1 MRKKR
6 RTQSSKTS
14 RSRKSTSSK
23 KSQSTTLDSSQKRL
37 KDRQTPPWDRLK
49 SLGYKKPF
57 IYDIP
62 WEDRA
67 IAQILHAENVSGL
80 GYVSE
85 GLAKYGEE
93 YHVHPYSWASFV
105 ERKIKNDPTAHPT
118 GEHEDR
124 YVLREDQKEDVTTVL
139 AARSTGAPEFLIAN
153 ETGTGKTVT
162 AWSAV
167 QKLHPKSVL
176 IVCPAA
182 VIPVWRQHI
191 KDMGDKGMDIVVINY
206 ESLRNLISPPD
217 QAVKAKKPA
226 TQNKNIALYGEP
238 YTTFDVIIFDEAHKM
253 KNPTSQQSRISNT
266 LAKHAKF
273 IIKLTATPGKDPSQL
288 HYMWRGLSWVTQ
300 DPIKVIDEN
309 NFDEYVKW
317 CHNNDIH
324 GIVEAPF
331 GNGIKWDG
339 EKEDLINMEKI
350 LYGKKDGIA
359 WSTRRK
365 SELEIVR
372 QPLLVDLSAKDREMY
387 DKIVEDV
394 KAEIMENI
402 SKNRKDLSKGLAAMM
417 ALRQKTGLLKV
428 KSVVEYTKYAI
439 NDLNEQV
446 VISSFFHNTTDAL
459 AKYLDDE
466 NIKYVIIDG
475 TINIDEKEKR
485 RLQFQQG
492 EVPVLITSVNEGI
505 SLHANEKLREGS
517 ATPNDRRLIVIDT
530 PWSPVAMRQI
540 EGRINREKSQGIITI
555 PYLKETIDEKV
566 VTRLLSGL
574 SSQSILQGDKQED
587 ELKMLANELGIN
599 INF

>member
-105 ERKIKNDPTAHPT
+105 ERKIKNDPTSHPT

-365 SELEIVR
+365 SGLEIVR

-475 TINIDEKEKR
+475 TISIDEKEKR

-492 EVPVLITSVNEGI
+492 DVPVVITSVKEGI
-505 SLHANEKLREGS
+505 SLHANEDS
-517 ATPNDRRLIVIDT
+517 SHATSNPRRLIFADT
-530 PWSPVAMRQI
+530 QWSPGNHLQI
-540 EGRINREKSQGIITI
+540 EGRISRNNQAGSVTI
-555 PYLKETIDEKV
+555 PYLSDTIDEKM
-566 VTRLLSGL
+566 TTTLLTGL
-574 SSQSILQGDKQED
+574 ASQSIIQGDNQED
-587 ELKMLANELGIN
+587 QLRLLAHEMGIN
-599 INF
+599 LKF

>member
-6 RTQSSKTS
+6 RTQSSKTT
-14 RSRKSTSSK
+14 RSRTSTSSK
-23 KSQSTTLDSSQKRL
+23 KSQSTTLNPSQKRL
-37 KDRQTPPWDRLK
+37 KDRQTPPWERLK
-49 SLGYKKPF
+49 ELGYKKPF

-67 IAQILHAENVSGL
+67 VAQILHAENVSGL

-105 ERKIKNDPTAHPT
+105 EKKIKNDPTAHPT

-167 QKLHPKSVL
+167 QKLHPQSVL

-206 ESLRNLISPPD
+206 ESLRNLISPPE

-300 DPIKVIDEN
+300 DPIKVIGEN

-317 CHNNDIH
+317 CHNNGIH

-365 SELEIVR
+365 SGLEVVR
-372 QPLLVDLSAKDREMY
+372 QPLLVDLSSKDREMY

-439 NDLNEQV
+439 NDLEEQV

-459 AKYLDDE
+459 SKYLDDE
-466 NIKYVIIDG
+466 NIDYVVIDG
-475 TINIDEKEKR
+475 TISTDEKEKR
-485 RLQFQQG
+485 RLQFQRG
-492 EVPVLITSVNEGI
+492 EVPVIITSVKEGI
-505 SLHANEKLREGS
+505 SLHANEES
-517 ATPNDRRLIVIDT
+517 SNATSNPRRLIFTDT
-530 PWSPVAMRQI
+530 QWSPGSHLQI
-540 EGRINREKSQGIITI
+540 EGRISRNGQAGSVTI
-555 PYLKETIDEKV
+555 PYLADTIDEKM
-566 VTRLLSGL
+566 TTTLLSGL
-574 SSQSILQGDKQED
+574 ASQSIIQGDNQED
-587 ELKMLANELGIN
+587 QLKLLAQEMGISLK
-599 INF
+599 F

>member
-365 SELEIVR
+365 SGLEIVR

-439 NDLNEQV
+439 NDLEEQV

-459 AKYLDDE
+459 SKYLDDE
-466 NIKYVIIDG
+466 NIDYVVIDG

-492 EVPVLITSVNEGI
+492 EVPVIITSVKEGI
-505 SLHANEKLREGS
+505 SLHANEES
-517 ATPNDRRLIVIDT
+517 SNATSNPRRLIFADT
-530 PWSPVAMRQI
+530 QWSPGNHLQI
-540 EGRINREKSQGIITI
+540 EGRISRNNQAGSVTI
-555 PYLKETIDEKV
+555 PYLSDTIDEKM
-566 VTRLLSGL
+566 TTTLLTGL
-574 SSQSILQGDKQED
+574 ASQSIIQGDNQED
-587 ELKMLANELGIN
+587 QLRLLAHEMGIN
-599 INF
+599 LKF

>member
-365 SELEIVR
+365 SGLEIVR

-439 NDLNEQV
+439 NDLEEQV

-475 TINIDEKEKR
+475 TISIDEKEKR

-492 EVPVLITSVNEGI
+492 EVPVIITSVKEGI
-505 SLHANEKLREGS
+505 SLHANEES
-517 ATPNDRRLIVIDT
+517 SNATSNPRRLIFADT
-530 PWSPVAMRQI
+530 QWSPGNHLQI
-540 EGRINREKSQGIITI
+540 EGRISRNNQAGSVTI
-555 PYLKETIDEKV
+555 PYLSDTIDEKM
-566 VTRLLSGL
+566 TTTLLTGL
-574 SSQSILQGDKQED
+574 ASQSIIQGDNQED
-587 ELKMLANELGIN
+587 QLRLLAHEMGIN
-599 INF
+599 LKF

>member
-6 RTQSSKTS
+6 RTQSSKTT

-23 KSQSTTLDSSQKRL
+23 KSQSTTLNPSQKRL
-37 KDRQTPPWDRLK
+37 KDRQTPPWERLK
-49 SLGYKKPF
+49 ELGYKKPF

-67 IAQILHAENVSGL
+67 VAQILHAENVSGL

-105 ERKIKNDPTAHPT
+105 EKKIKNDPTAHPT

-167 QKLHPKSVL
+167 QKLHPQSVL

-206 ESLRNLISPPD
+206 ESLRNLISPPE

-317 CHNNDIH
+317 CHNNGIH

-365 SELEIVR
+365 SGLEVVR
-372 QPLLVDLSAKDREMY
+372 QPLLVDLSSKDREMY

-428 KSVVEYTKYAI
+428 KSVVEYTRYAI
-439 NDLNEQV
+439 NDLEEQV

-459 AKYLDDE
+459 SKYLDDE
-466 NIKYVIIDG
+466 NIDYVVIDG
-475 TINIDEKEKR
+475 TISTDEKEKR
-485 RLQFQQG
+485 RLQFQRG
-492 EVPVLITSVNEGI
+492 EVPVIITSVKEGI
-505 SLHANEKLREGS
+505 SLHANEES
-517 ATPNDRRLIVIDT
+517 SNATSNPRRLIFTDT
-530 PWSPVAMRQI
+530 QWSPGSHLQI
-540 EGRINREKSQGIITI
+540 EGRISRNGQAGSVTI
-555 PYLKETIDEKV
+555 PYLADTIDEKM
-566 VTRLLSGL
+566 TTTLLSGL
-574 SSQSILQGDKQED
+574 ASQSIIQGDNQED
-587 ELKMLANELGIN
+587 QLKLLAQEMGISLK
-599 INF
+599 F

>member
-6 RTQSSKTS
+6 RTQSSKTT

-23 KSQSTTLDSSQKRL
+23 KSQSTTLNPSQKRL
-37 KDRQTPPWDRLK
+37 KDRQTPPWERLK
-49 SLGYKKPF
+49 ELGYKKPF

-67 IAQILHAENVSGL
+67 VAQILHAENVSGL

-105 ERKIKNDPTAHPT
+105 EKKIKNDPTAHPT

-167 QKLHPKSVL
+167 QKLHPQSVL

-206 ESLRNLISPPD
+206 ESLRNLISPPE

-300 DPIKVIDEN
+300 DPIKVIGEN

-317 CHNNDIH
+317 CHNNGIH

-365 SELEIVR
+365 SGLEVVR
-372 QPLLVDLSAKDREMY
+372 QPLLVDLSSKDREMY

-439 NDLNEQV
+439 NDLEEQV

-459 AKYLDDE
+459 SKYLDDE
-466 NIKYVIIDG
+466 NIDYVVIDG
-475 TINIDEKEKR
+475 TISTDEKEKR
-485 RLQFQQG
+485 RLQFQRG
-492 EVPVLITSVNEGI
+492 EVPVIITSVKEGI
-505 SLHANEKLREGS
+505 SLHANEES
-517 ATPNDRRLIVIDT
+517 SNATSNPRRLIFTDT
-530 PWSPVAMRQI
+530 QWSPGSHLQI
-540 EGRINREKSQGIITI
+540 EGRISRNGQAGSVTI
-555 PYLKETIDEKV
+555 PYLADTIDEKM
-566 VTRLLSGL
+566 TTTLLSGL
-574 SSQSILQGDKQED
+574 ASQSIIQGDNQED
-587 ELKMLANELGIN
+587 QLKLLAQEMGISLK
-599 INF
+599 F

>member
-6 RTQSSKTS
+6 RTKSSKTS

-23 KSQSTTLDSSQKRL
+23 KSQSATLNPSQKRL
-37 KDRQTPPWDRLK
+37 KDRQTPPWERLK
-49 SLGYKKPF
+49 ELGYKKPF

-67 IAQILHAENVSGL
+67 VAQILHAENVSGL

-105 ERKIKNDPTAHPT
+105 EKKIKNDPTAHPT

-167 QKLHPKSVL
+167 QKLHPQSVL

-206 ESLRNLISPPD
+206 ESLRNLISPPE

-317 CHNNDIH
+317 CHNNGIH

-365 SELEIVR
+365 SGLEVVR
-372 QPLLVDLSAKDREMY
+372 QPLLVDLSSKDREMY

-439 NDLNEQV
+439 NDLEEQV

-459 AKYLDDE
+459 SKYLDDE
-466 NIKYVIIDG
+466 NIDYVVIDG
-475 TINIDEKEKR
+475 TISTDEKEKR
-485 RLQFQQG
+485 RLQFQRG
-492 EVPVLITSVNEGI
+492 EVPVIITSVKEGI
-505 SLHANEKLREGS
+505 SLHANEES
-517 ATPNDRRLIVIDT
+517 SNATSNPRRLIFTDT
-530 PWSPVAMRQI
+530 QWSPGSHLQI
-540 EGRINREKSQGIITI
+540 EGRISRNGQAGSVTI
-555 PYLKETIDEKV
+555 PYLADTIDEKM
-566 VTRLLSGL
+566 TTTLLSGL
-574 SSQSILQGDKQED
+574 ASQSIIQGDNQED
-587 ELKMLANELGIN
+587 QLKLLAQEMGISLK
-599 INF
+599 F

>member
-182 VIPVWRQHI
+182 VIPVWRQHV

-365 SELEIVR
+365 SGLEIVR

-475 TINIDEKEKR
+475 TISIDEKEKR

-492 EVPVLITSVNEGI
+492 DVPVVITSVKEGI
-505 SLHANEKLREGS
+505 SLHANEDS
-517 ATPNDRRLIVIDT
+517 SHATSNSRRLIFADT
-530 PWSPVAMRQI
+530 QWSPGNHLQI
-540 EGRINREKSQGIITI
+540 EGRISRNNQAGSVTI
-555 PYLKETIDEKV
+555 PYLSDTIDEKM
-566 VTRLLSGL
+566 TTTLLTGL
-574 SSQSILQGDKQED
+574 ASQSIIQGDNQED
-587 ELKMLANELGIN
+587 QLRLLAHEMGIN
-599 INF
+599 LKF

>member
-6 RTQSSKTS
+6 RTKSSKTTP
-14 RSRKSTSSK
+14 RKKTTSTK
-23 KSQSTTLDSSQKRL
+23 KSVTLNPSQKRL
-37 KDRQTPPWDRLK
+37 KDRQIPPWERLK
-49 SLGYKKPF
+49 DLGYKKPF

-67 IAQILHAENVSGL
+67 IAQILHAENIPGL

-85 GLAKYGEE
+85 GLAKYGED

-105 ERKIKNDPTAHPT
+105 EKKVKDTPTPYPQ
-118 GEHEDR
+118 GQHEDR
-124 YVLREDQKEDVTTVL
+124 YVLREDQKEDVNTVL

-191 KDMGDKGMDIVVINY
+191 KDMGDKGINIVVINY
-206 ESLRNLISPPD
+206 ESLRNLISPPE
-217 QAVKAKKPA
+217 QAIKAKKPA
-226 TQNKNIALYGEP
+226 TQNKNIALYGQP

-266 LAKHAKF
+266 LAKYAKF

-288 HYMWRGLSWVTQ
+288 HYMWRGLSWITGNPIQVT
-300 DPIKVIDEN
+300 DDN

-317 CHNNDIH
+317 CHDNDIH

-331 GNGIKWDG
+331 GNGIKWEG
-339 EKEDLINMEKI
+339 EKEDLINMEKL
-350 LYGKKDGIA
+350 LYGKKDGIS

-365 SELEIVR
+365 SGIEVVR
-372 QPLLVDLSAKDREMY
+372 QPLIVDLSAKDREMY
-387 DKIVEDV
+387 DNIVDDV
-394 KAEIMENI
+394 KAQIMEDV

-446 VISSFFHNTTDAL
+446 VISAFFHNTTDAL

-475 TINIDEKEKR
+475 TISIDEKEKR

-492 EVPVLITSVNEGI
+492 DVPVVITSVKEGI
-505 SLHANEKLREGS
+505 SLHANEKIGKGNS
-517 ATPNDRRLIVIDT
+517 TSNSRRLIVIDT
-530 PWSPVAMRQI
+530 PWSPVEMRQI
-540 EGRINREKSQGIITI
+540 EGRINREKSQGVITI

-566 VTRLLSGL
+566 VTRLLTGL
-574 SSQSILQGDKQED
+574 TSQSILQGDNQED
-587 ELKMLANELGIN
+587 ELKMLASELGLN
-599 INF
+599 VNF

>member
-324 GIVEAPF
+324 GIVEASF

-365 SELEIVR
+365 SGLEIVR

-428 KSVVEYTKYAI
+428 KSVVEYAKYAI

-475 TINIDEKEKR
+475 TISIDEKEKR

-492 EVPVLITSVNEGI
+492 DVPVVITSVKEGI
-505 SLHANEKLREGS
+505 SLHANEDS
-517 ATPNDRRLIVIDT
+517 SHATSNPRRLIFADT
-530 PWSPVAMRQI
+530 QWSPGNHLQI
-540 EGRINREKSQGIITI
+540 EGRISRNNQAGSVTI
-555 PYLKETIDEKV
+555 PYLSDTIDEKM
-566 VTRLLSGL
+566 TTTLLTGL
-574 SSQSILQGDKQED
+574 ASQSIIQGDNQED
-587 ELKMLANELGIN
+587 QLRLLAHEMGIN
-599 INF
+599 LKF

>member
-1 MRKKR
+1 MRKNR

-23 KSQSTTLDSSQKRL
+23 KSQSTTLNSSQKRL

-118 GEHEDR
+118 GKHEDR
-124 YVLREDQKEDVTTVL
+124 YVLREDQKEDVITVL

-365 SELEIVR
+365 SGLEIVR

-475 TINIDEKEKR
+475 TISIDEKEKR

-492 EVPVLITSVNEGI
+492 DVPVVITSVKEGI
-505 SLHANEKLREGS
+505 SLHANEDS
-517 ATPNDRRLIVIDT
+517 SHATSNPRRLIFADT
-530 PWSPVAMRQI
+530 QWSPGNHLQI
-540 EGRINREKSQGIITI
+540 EGRISRNNQAGSVTI
-555 PYLKETIDEKV
+555 PYLSDTIDEKM
-566 VTRLLSGL
+566 TTTLLTGL
-574 SSQSILQGDKQED
+574 ASQSIIQGDNQED
-587 ELKMLANELGIN
+587 QLRLLAHEMGIN
-599 INF
+599 LKF

>member
-23 KSQSTTLDSSQKRL
+23 KSQSTTLNSSQKRL

-365 SELEIVR
+365 SGLEIVR

-475 TINIDEKEKR
+475 TISIDEKEKR

-492 EVPVLITSVNEGI
+492 DVPVVITSVKEGI
-505 SLHANEKLREGS
+505 SLHANEDS
-517 ATPNDRRLIVIDT
+517 SHATSNPRRLIFADT
-530 PWSPVAMRQI
+530 QWSPGNHLQI
-540 EGRINREKSQGIITI
+540 EGRISRNNQAGSVTI
-555 PYLKETIDEKV
+555 PYLSDTIDEKM
-566 VTRLLSGL
+566 TTTLLTGL
-574 SSQSILQGDKQED
+574 ASQSIIQGDNQED
-587 ELKMLANELGIN
+587 QLRLLAHEMGIN
-599 INF
+599 LKF